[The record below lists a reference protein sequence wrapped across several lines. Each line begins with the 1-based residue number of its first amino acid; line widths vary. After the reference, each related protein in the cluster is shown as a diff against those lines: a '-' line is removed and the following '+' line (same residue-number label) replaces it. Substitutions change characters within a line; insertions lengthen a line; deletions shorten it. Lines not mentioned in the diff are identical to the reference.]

1 MPSHSEVP
9 SIEYLMDRLGDF
21 SERTLLEQGETNEE
35 KEVWIRKR
43 VVTLR
48 ALIDNYP
55 TNPWVADCLREYE
68 MWKRCQSPLLA
79 QESDTLDQ
87 ETYEPSGLYR
97 PSANSLPE
105 GVDID
110 RARQAGQTVLGQLLQ
125 LAAHFLTNH
134 PDSMGVAWAHDVRL
148 GALERRLYQQYVSN
162 PSLIPDTREEMMA
175 EAVGLSAFLSKTQ
188 HTAIDNIISESIEK
202 STSSA
207 VYALLEGV
215 ESFKADERSS
225 QLSYLEKLRKLFPN
239 SEGVLNK
246 CAKLES
252 IGQPFELAFEDLLRG
267 EYIDIRQY
275 RGSVVMIVFWA
286 TWCQPCLQYVPF
298 LKEFRDEH
306 REFGLEI
313 VGVSADAIQD
323 EEDSSSNEFQGE
335 TARHIRAVDQKVR
348 DCAIKHGIDW
358 PVFADEEFHQ
368 RWGVTSIPR
377 TFVVDR
383 QGKLSCIA
391 QDASAWEHASELC
404 RTARLDR
411 SSI

>member
-1 MPSHSEVP
+1 ME
-9 SIEYLMDRLGDF
+9 RLGDF
-21 SERTLLEQGETNEE
+21 SERTFLEQGETNIE

-43 VVTLR
+43 VVALR

-55 TNPWVADCLREYE
+55 ANPWVAECLREYE
-68 MWKRCQSPLLA
+68 MWKRRQSVLLV

-87 ETYEPSGLYR
+87 ETYEPSGLYCQ
-97 PSANSLPE
+97 SDNSIPE

-110 RARQAGQTVLGQLLQ
+110 RARQAVQTVFGQLLQ
-125 LAAHFLTNH
+125 LASHFLTNH
-134 PDSMGVAWAHDVRL
+134 PDSMGVAWAHDLRL

-188 HTAIDNIISESIEK
+188 HTAIDDIISESIEQ

-215 ESFKADERSS
+215 ESFGADERSS
-225 QLSYLEKLRKLFPN
+225 QLFYLYKLRQLLPY
-239 SEGVLNK
+239 SDGVLKK

-252 IGQPFELAFEDLLRG
+252 IGQPFELAFQDLLSG

-275 RGSVVMIVFWA
+275 RGSVVLIVFWA

-298 LKEFRDEH
+298 LKEFRDAH

-323 EEDSSSNEFQGE
+323 EEDTSSNELQGKN
-335 TARHIRAVDQKVR
+335 AGQLNAVDQKVR
-348 DCAIKHGIDW
+348 DCAIKHGVDW

-391 QDASAWEHASELC
+391 QDASAFELASELC
-404 RTARLDR
+404 RTCETG
-411 SSI
+411 

>member
-1 MPSHSEVP
+1 MPSQSEVP

-21 SERTLLEQGETNEE
+21 SERTFLEQGETNEE

-43 VVTLR
+43 VVALR

-55 TNPWVADCLREYE
+55 ANPWVVECLREYE
-68 MWKRCQSPLLA
+68 MWKRRQSVLLV

-87 ETYEPSGLYR
+87 EAYEPSGLYCH
-97 PSANSLPE
+97 SANSIPD
-105 GVDID
+105 GIDID
-110 RARQAGQTVLGQLLQ
+110 QARQAGQTVLCQLLQ

-134 PDSMGVAWAHDVRL
+134 PESMGVAWAHEVRL
-148 GALERRLYQQYVSN
+148 EVLERRLYQQYVSD
-162 PSLIPDTREEMMA
+162 PSLVPNTREEMLA
-175 EAVGLSAFLSKTQ
+175 EAVNFSAFLSKTQ
-188 HTAIDNIISESIEK
+188 HNAIHDIIAESIEK

-215 ESFKADERSS
+215 ESFGADERSS
-225 QLSYLEKLRKLFPN
+225 QLSYLDTLRKLFPN

-252 IGQPFELAFEDLLRG
+252 IGQPFELAFEDLLSG

-275 RGSVVMIVFWA
+275 RGSVVLIVFWA

-298 LKEFRDEH
+298 LKEFRDAH

-323 EEDSSSNEFQGE
+323 EEDTSSNELQGKN
-335 TARHIRAVDQKVR
+335 AGQLRAVDQRVR
-348 DCAIKHGIDW
+348 DCAIEHGVDW

-383 QGKLSCIA
+383 QGKLRCIA
-391 QDASAWEHASELC
+391 QDESAFELATELC
-404 RTARLDR
+404 RTCETG
-411 SSI
+411 